1 MIYRGGKKMKIIW
14 KNLSTR
20 IWLIISAILSFLML
34 ITIIAVQIPFLS
46 QTMNTLFGGERRIIT
61 SPSGESYMYY
71 ESDYFSKA
79 LTLQE
84 ANKLNEQI
92 VGEGVVLLKND
103 NNALPITGSKD
114 ISVFGKNS
122 VNLVY
127 GGSGSGE
134 KAICSI
140 RIYIAV

>member
-1 MIYRGGKKMKIIW
+1 
-14 KNLSTR
+14 
-20 IWLIISAILSFLML
+20 ML
-34 ITIIAVQIPFLS
+34 ITIIMKILFLS

-92 VGEGVVLLKND
+92 VGEGVVLLKMIITRFQLP
-103 NNALPITGSKD
+103 ALKILCFWQEFSQSSLWRIGIRKKRD
-114 ISVFGKNS
+114 VR
-122 VNLVY
+122 Y
-127 GGSGSGE
+127 GF
-134 KAICSI
+134 I
-140 RIYIAV
+140 